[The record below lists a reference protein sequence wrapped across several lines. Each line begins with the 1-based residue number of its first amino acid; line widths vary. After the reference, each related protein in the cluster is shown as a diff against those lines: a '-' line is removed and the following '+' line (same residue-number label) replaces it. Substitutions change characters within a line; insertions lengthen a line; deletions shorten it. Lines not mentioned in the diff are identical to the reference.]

1 MEKAERAWGGSL
13 APWRK
18 MFPSNHFPPHTHTKR
33 LESISVGFSVTSGDQ
48 YSLNCGTFLR
58 HG

>member
-1 MEKAERAWGGSL
+1 MEIAERAKRGSL

-33 LESISVGFSVTSGDQ
+33 LESTGVGFSVTSGDR
-48 YSLNCGTFLR
+48 YSLSRGTFLR
-58 HG
+58 H